1 MPDNMPT
8 PWWLTLIIA
17 WLPFVFTL
25 GTFLYA
31 VDRIRRALSTKDGR
45 TVADVVLELT
55 TEIKRLND
63 RSK

>member
-17 WLPFVFTL
+17 WLPLCFTL
-25 GTFLYA
+25 GIYVYA
-31 VDRIRRALSTKDGR
+31 VERIRRALATKDGR
-45 TVADVVLELT
+45 TIADVVLDLA
-55 TEIKRLND
+55 TEMKRSND

>member
-8 PWWLTLIIA
+8 PWWLTLILA

-25 GTFLYA
+25 GLYLYA
-31 VDRIRRALSTKDGR
+31 IASIRRVLSTKDGR

-55 TEIKRLND
+55 TEMKRLND

>member
-25 GTFLYA
+25 GTYLYA
-31 VDRIRRALSTKDGR
+31 VDRIRGALSTKDSR
-45 TVADVVLELT
+45 TVADVVLET
-55 TEIKRLND
+55 ND
-63 RSK
+63 RN

>member
-25 GTFLYA
+25 GTYLYA

-45 TVADVVLELT
+45 TVADVVLET
-55 TEIKRLND
+55 V
-63 RSK
+63 